1 MDQST
6 QDAEDAAEARHASST
21 VCPAAAAL
29 PAVAALPSDAAL
41 LAGTVR
47 PENAEHPK
55 DAGSL
60 RVNVQDPELAWP
72 SAPHSCTRCQLLYW
86 LGALL
91 FLLGVVCGLI
101 VLFTGILTLPALTIP
116 TSTTQGTLEK
126 TSNLTVTPVSL
137 IGYPIT
143 TGQGSSVFAKLQTKN
158 EALLNNRTLRWHS
171 QHGAGSTYLSQ
182 GLRYNDSTDEL
193 VVDQAG
199 LYYVSLQLKLN
210 PVSKNMDH
218 KVRGQVS
225 LVLQLNPREND
236 LDSWTLT
243 VDLFPCSMEANLVQ
257 GSRSDLI
264 HLKAGHRLSV
274 ELRAYLHGV
283 QGPYH
288 DWQLSQMDTT
298 SFVLFLVKPGTS

>member
-6 QDAEDAAEARHASST
+6 LDSEDAAETGHASGT
-21 VCPAAAAL
+21 VCPADAAL

-41 LAGTVR
+41 PADTVR
-47 PENAEHPK
+47 PENAEHPT
-55 DAGSL
+55 DAVSL
-60 RVNVQDPELAWP
+60 RVQDPELAWP
-72 SAPHSCTRCQLLYW
+72 LAPRSCSRCLLLYC

-91 FLLGVVCGLI
+91 LLPGIVCGLI
-101 VLFTGILTLPALTIP
+101 VLFTRILTPPALTIP
-116 TSTTQGTLEK
+116 NSTT
-126 TSNLTVTPVSL
+126 
-137 IGYPIT
+137 
-143 TGQGSSVFAKLQTKN
+143 QGSSVFANLQTKN
-158 EALLNNRTLRWHS
+158 EALLNDNRTLRWHS
-171 QHGAGSTYLSQ
+171 QPGAGSSYLSQ
-182 GLRYNDSTDEL
+182 GLTYNDDKNEL
-193 VVDQAG
+193 VVDHAG

-225 LVLQLNPREND
+225 LVLQLNPRVND

-243 VDLFPCSMEANLVQ
+243 VDLFPCSMEANLVE

-283 QGPYH
+283 QGAYN
-288 DWQLSQMDTT
+288 DWQLSQTDTTT

>member
-6 QDAEDAAEARHASST
+6 LDAEARHASGT
-21 VCPAAAAL
+21 VCPTDAAL
-29 PAVAALPSDAAL
+29 PAVAALPSDAAF
-41 LAGTVR
+41 LADTVR
-47 PENAEHPK
+47 PENTEHPK
-55 DAGSL
+55 DAVSL

-72 SAPHSCTRCQLLYW
+72 PAPHSCSRCQLLYW

-91 FLLGVVCGLI
+91 LMLVLVGGLI
-101 VLFTGILTLPALTIP
+101 VFFTRILTPPALTIP

-126 TSNLTVTPVSL
+126 TSNLTVTPVPL

-143 TGQGSSVFAKLQTKN
+143 TGQVRH
-158 EALLNNRTLRWHS
+158 ALLSNRTLRWHS

-182 GLRYNDSTDEL
+182 GLRYNDDRNEL
-193 VVDQAG
+193 AVDKAG

-225 LVLQLNPREND
+225 LVLQLNPRVND
-236 LDSWTLT
+236 LDIWALT
-243 VDLFPCSMEANLVQ
+243 VDLFPCSMESNLVE

-264 HLKAGHRLSV
+264 HLEAGHRLSV

-283 QGPYH
+283 QGAYD
-288 DWQLSQMDTT
+288 DWQLSQTDTT

>member
-6 QDAEDAAEARHASST
+6 LEAEDAAEARHASST
-21 VCPAAAAL
+21 VCPADAAL
-29 PAVAALPSDAAL
+29 PADSALPSDAAF

-47 PENAEHPK
+47 LENAEHPK
-55 DAGSL
+55 DAVSL

-72 SAPHSCTRCQLLYW
+72 PAPHSCSCCQLLYW

-91 FLLGVVCGLI
+91 LLLGVCGLT
-101 VLFTGILTLPALTIP
+101 VLFTRILTLPALTIP
-116 TSTTQGTLEK
+116 TSTAQGTSEK
-126 TSNLTVTPVSL
+126 TSNLTVTPVPL

-143 TGQGSSVFAKLQTKN
+143 TGQQLLVLFL
-158 EALLNNRTLRWHS
+158 EALLSNRTLRWHS
-171 QHGAGSTYLSQ
+171 QHGAGSAYLSQ
-182 GLRYNDSTDEL
+182 GLRYNDDKNEL

-199 LYYVSLQLKLN
+199 LYYVSLQLKLI

-225 LVLQLNPREND
+225 LVLQLNPRVNE

-243 VDLFPCSMEANLVQ
+243 VDLFPCSMEANLVE

-283 QGPYH
+283 QEPYN
-288 DWQLSQMDTT
+288 DWQLSQTDTT

>member
-6 QDAEDAAEARHASST
+6 LDSEDAAETGHASGT
-21 VCPAAAAL
+21 VCPADAAL

-41 LAGTVR
+41 PADTVR
-47 PENAEHPK
+47 PENAEHPT
-55 DAGSL
+55 DAVSL
-60 RVNVQDPELAWP
+60 RVQDPELAWP
-72 SAPHSCTRCQLLYW
+72 LAPRSCSRCLLLYC

-91 FLLGVVCGLI
+91 LLPGIVCGLI
-101 VLFTGILTLPALTIP
+101 VLFTRILTPPALTIP
-116 TSTTQGTLEK
+116 NSTTQVTLQK
-126 TSNLTVTPVSL
+126 TSNLTVTPVPL

-143 TGQGSSVFAKLQTKN
+143 TGQGSSVFANLQTKN
-158 EALLNNRTLRWHS
+158 EALLNDNRTLRWHS
-171 QHGAGSTYLSQ
+171 QPGAGSSYLSQ
-182 GLRYNDSTDEL
+182 GLTYNDDKNEL
-193 VVDQAG
+193 VVDHAG

-225 LVLQLNPREND
+225 LVLQLNPRVND

-243 VDLFPCSMEANLVQ
+243 VDLFPCSMEANLVE

-283 QGPYH
+283 QGAYN
-288 DWQLSQMDTT
+288 DWQLSQTDTTT